1 MKFEVMNVKNIISKI
16 DFDISKEV
24 KKVMEWK
31 KEFKKGRWEEEVDE
45 DVKCDSG
52 KGGIWRRRERRVR
65 WKISG

>member
-1 MKFEVMNVKNIISKI
+1 MNVKNIISKI

-31 KEFKKGRWEEEVDE
+31 KEFKKGRWEEKVDE

-52 KGGIWRRRERRVR
+52 KGRIW
-65 WKISG
+65 